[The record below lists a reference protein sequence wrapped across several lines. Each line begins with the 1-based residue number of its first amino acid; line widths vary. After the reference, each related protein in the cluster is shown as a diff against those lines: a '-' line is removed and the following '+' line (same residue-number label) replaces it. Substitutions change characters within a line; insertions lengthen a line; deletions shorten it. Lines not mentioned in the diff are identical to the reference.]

1 MISRTW
7 IHLKTTISDNIKLTK
22 TNNISLL
29 SIFIDRQGNYSTNK
43 RRVLLVY
50 LAKRCTI
57 IHIHPQPML
66 FKSLIILKSTIKAII
81 IHLVEFF
88 RNISRKSKMGNIR
101 YKALQICN
109 IDILNSQIK
118 LDYFGMI
125 TQIDNAKL
133 LSIIQRGT
141 T

>member
-1 MISRTW
+1 
-7 IHLKTTISDNIKLTK
+7 
-22 TNNISLL
+22 
-29 SIFIDRQGNYSTNK
+29 
-43 RRVLLVY
+43 
-50 LAKRCTI
+50 
-57 IHIHPQPML
+57 
-66 FKSLIILKSTIKAII
+66 
-81 IHLVEFF
+81 
-88 RNISRKSKMGNIR
+88 MGNIR

-118 LDYFGMI
+118 FDYFGMI